1 MLIVVEVEDCEWYF
15 FNLYFKSILI
25 NEIWLINKCSLRD
38 ENIYINKFLW

>member
-15 FNLYFKSILI
+15 FNLYFKSIILI

-38 ENIYINKFLW
+38 